1 MLAELRFRWLRRSA
15 AAADAPQTCS
25 GTLLLRFRR
34 QDNKAQ
40 ELSQATAE
48 SFEPGVLVADVADV
62 ADGAAEPQQQ
72 QQQQPQQQTQQQQQQ
87 TQQQQWWQA
96 DEGNWLELTS
106 PTELLSF
113 ISAVQPPPAWPA
125 LADGPAPKLKLI
137 EFYAR
142 WCGACAA
149 AAPGMAAAASEPQL
163 QASATF
169 ARVNVDRVKPLMKQL
184 GISRIPTVMLLAP
197 DGRLLDTF
205 RASGD
210 AARDAILQHS
220 QALARARAEG
230 QPPAAAAPP
239 AVPLHPAPE
248 QQGEE
253 EVPLDGSNGS
263 SGTSAGSSS
272 SGVTGSEAKEACGLT
287 PEPACTAPPQ
297 PAAGPAAQ
305 PGSSAAEA
313 TASAAA
319 ALQQAKQQFLAQY
332 GAGYGYG
339 GWLDAHYEAEVGA
352 RLGQGHHY
360 LDYTGAALYPSSL
373 LQSVYADLLAKTYG
387 NPHSAAAASTSPEA
401 LSSGAASGGSS
412 SSGTRVGP
420 AAASEAVMEQA
431 ALAVLSH
438 LNADPAEYQVVF
450 TRSAT
455 EALKLVGELFPW
467 TAAGSSSSGSGG
479 TTPSEAD
486 MLSNQQQKEGLA
498 AGPTSSSSNSSS
510 SGSSFIYTRSNHNSV
525 LGVGAYAAAA
535 GAELVPL
542 TDQQMD
548 DWMAAAAAAA
558 AQPQQQQPQQQLQG
572 GASQGSRWQL
582 PWQAKQQ
589 DMQPQAPA
597 QSDQQQPVNE
607 HQQQQQ
613 QQQGPRYHLIA
624 YPAQDNYAGVVYPLD
639 YINKAHAASTATDR
653 YLVLLDAAAFL
664 PSHPLDLSVHPAD
677 FVAASFYKLFGYPT
691 GLGALVLRSELV
703 PALRKVYFGGG
714 SVALATPE
722 GCWHVAKCD
731 PGAALSDGTPNY
743 LGAAA
748 LSLAYDSWDS
758 RGGMQA
764 VEEHTQALRSW
775 LYEQLSSLQHS
786 NGTPLLQVYGRH
798 AQEQQQQGGQVLQ
811 GAIFNFQ
818 VLQPDGS
825 PLSFSRVERQAAAAG
840 IDLRSGCVCNP
851 GACYDSLGL
860 SAGEVQGLAGLKEG
874 CGDGMDF
881 ITVLRPAESSNN
893 STPAAAAATLGGVAA
908 GRADTGSS
916 SSGSGA
922 VSGQQQ
928 QQQQQL
934 VEVQVPLGSVRAS
947 LGWASTFEDAYA
959 LVQFLKGYLQ

>member
-1 MLAELRFRWLRRSA
+1 
-15 AAADAPQTCS
+15 
-25 GTLLLRFRR
+25 
-34 QDNKAQ
+34 
-40 ELSQATAE
+40 
-48 SFEPGVLVADVADV
+48 
-62 ADGAAEPQQQ
+62 
-72 QQQQPQQQTQQQQQQ
+72 
-87 TQQQQWWQA
+87 
-96 DEGNWLELTS
+96 
-106 PTELLSF
+106 
-113 ISAVQPPPAWPA
+113 
-125 LADGPAPKLKLI
+125 
-137 EFYAR
+137 
-142 WCGACAA
+142 
-149 AAPGMAAAASEPQL
+149 MAAAASEPQL

-205 RASGD
+205 RASGE

-239 AVPLHPAPE
+239 AVPPPPAPE

-263 SGTSAGSSS
+263 NGTSAGSSS

-387 NPHSAAAASTSPEA
+387 NPHSAAAASTSHEA
-401 LSSGAASGGSS
+401 LSSGAASGGSSSSSSS

-455 EALKLVGELFPW
+455 EALKL
-467 TAAGSSSSGSGG
+467 
-479 TTPSEAD
+479 
-486 MLSNQQQKEGLA
+486 
-498 AGPTSSSSNSSS
+498 
-510 SGSSFIYTRSNHNSV
+510 
-525 LGVGAYAAAA
+525 
-535 GAELVPL
+535 
-542 TDQQMD
+542 
-548 DWMAAAAAAA
+548 
-558 AQPQQQQPQQQLQG
+558 
-572 GASQGSRWQL
+572 
-582 PWQAKQQ
+582 
-589 DMQPQAPA
+589 
-597 QSDQQQPVNE
+597 
-607 HQQQQQ
+607 
-613 QQQGPRYHLIA
+613 
-624 YPAQDNYAGVVYPLD
+624 DNYAGVVYPLD

-928 QQQQQL
+928 QQQQL

-959 LVQFLKGYLQ
+959 LEQFLKGYLQ